1 MGNHSKILFW
11 FREDLDILRN
21 KAFHDALM
29 LSSELIPVFCFDVR
43 EQHLMHPL
51 TGSQTDY
58 FSNLILKVSHLRN
71 ELLKRG
77 SNLMVVHDR
86 YERIIPSLARVLGVH
101 QVRTE
106 NFSPEYRG
114 ENVEISRFRNLKTL
128 EIRKLLN
135 MHSIP
140 VVVDSSFCNRILL
153 PTTFPDFPDVN
164 PGEIPNHFDSHIN
177 NHEEQR
183 RRSS

>member
-1 MGNHSKILFW
+1 MSNRSKILFW
-11 FREDLDILRN
+11 FREDLDIMRN

-29 LSSELIPVFCFDVR
+29 LSSELIPVFCFDAR
-43 EQHLMHPL
+43 EQHLTHPL
-51 TGSQTDY
+51 TGSPTDY
-58 FSNLILKVSHLRN
+58 FTGLIHKVSHLRN

-106 NFSPEYRG
+106 NFSPEYRT
-114 ENVEISRFRNLKTL
+114 ELAEINRFRNLKTL
-128 EIRKLLN
+128 EIRQLLN

-140 VVVDSSFCNRILL
+140 VIVDSTSCNRILL
-153 PTTFPDFPDVN
+153 PSTFPGFPDVN
-164 PGEIPNHFDSHIN
+164 PGEIPNHFDSHLN
-177 NHEEQR
+177 NHEEHR